1 MAPSDRAPQP
11 GRSAFSPQH
20 IPSTGYVTR
29 HSHLGQ
35 SAVFITYPVDGICY
49 PDLTISSSV
58 NTLGLKVMNLEEH
71 LLLAHASRG
80 HGLLPS
86 LGHQDGAS
94 TPGSRS
100 TASGSSAATRTSPT
114 RPGTATT
121 THASTTGSK
130 LTYTLAG
137 DSSPVTPPR
146 RERERSGPPT
156 PPLQALTLAPL
167 APLQNPPSKL
177 TLAKPSSYI
186 LFLLEKKN
194 RAQ

>member
-20 IPSTGYVTR
+20 IPSTAYVTR

-80 HGLLPS
+80 HGLYRRWGIKTARVRPD
-86 LGHQDGAS
+86 QDRRPP
-94 TPGSRS
+94 T
-100 TASGSSAATRTSPT
+100 SAATRTSPT
-114 RPGTATT
+114 RPGSRARRRRCTLLRPA
-121 THASTTGSK
+121 ASLRTRS
-130 LTYTLAG
+130 G
-137 DSSPVTPPR
+137 DSSPDNPPR
-146 RERERSGPPT
+146 RERERDQAPQ

-167 APLQNPPSKL
+167 APLQSTPGIANP
-177 TLAKPSSYI
+177 
-186 LFLLEKKN
+186 N
-194 RAQ
+194 